1 MRLLLIGLAAL
12 AIATT
17 PARTQELEIPESG
30 YVVSHDLSLLP
41 EAVQARV
48 AELKAIAASGDVE
61 ALRPILEGDH
71 TTVSFGGPDDATA
84 YLKDASADK
93 QGVELLALMADLL
106 EAPFA
111 AMDGGDGDPVYVWP
125 HLAAYDQGF
134 ADLSAADRVVAYQI
148 MGYEAFEEMK
158 PLDAWYYWRLYIE
171 PHGNLSA
178 FVAGD

>member
-1 MRLLLIGLAAL
+1 MRSLLIGLAAL
-12 AIATT
+12 AVATT
-17 PARTQELEIPESG
+17 PALTQELEIPESG
-30 YVVSHDLSLLP
+30 FVVSHDLSLLP
-41 EAVQARV
+41 EAVQRRV
-48 AELKAIAASGDVE
+48 AELKAIAASGDISG
-61 ALRPILEGDH
+61 LTPILDADH
-71 TTVSFGGPDDATA
+71 TTVSFGGPDDATT

-111 AMDGGDGDPVYVWP
+111 AVDGGDGDPIYVWP

-148 MGYEAFEEMK
+148 MGYADFEEMK
-158 PLDAWYYWRLYIE
+158 ALDAWYFWRLYIGPE
-171 PHGNLSA
+171 GNLSA